1 MRKGAFVKTLCFV
14 AVGFCLALS
23 GAAIAQEVLTNDSI
37 LKMTHARLSDDVI
50 VSLIQNQAGNY
61 ELSSDTLIDLK
72 KRGVSNRVLA
82 AMAGKGSPKIVPADS
97 VPAASAPEPPAAA
110 DPYDDLDSGVY
121 RKLRN
126 AWIPVQTEEVSWKI
140 GGVAKTVASMGVV
153 KGDVNG
159 RLDGAASGTQMTT
172 PLEFLI
178 KAPDG
183 LQGTDFLLVHL
194 HEKPD
199 AREFRTITGGV
210 FHALGGTLRD
220 EIAFEQTRI
229 AKRTYKLT
237 LPGNL
242 PPGEYGFLAPG
253 RTGASAAG
261 SAGRAYTFRIVE

>member
-1 MRKGAFVKTLCFV
+1 MLRFL
-14 AVGFCLALS
+14 AVGFCLALT

-37 LKMTHARLSDDVI
+37 VKMAHARLSDDVI

-72 KRGVSNRVLA
+72 RKGITNRVLA
-82 AMAGKGSPKIVPADS
+82 AMAGKGSPKAPATDS
-97 VPAASAPEPPAAA
+97 APPAPATAPAAVL
-110 DPYDDLDSGVY
+110 DPYEDLDSGVY

-126 AWIPVQTEEVSWKI
+126 AWTQVRMEEVSWKI
-140 GGVAKTVASMGVV
+140 GGVAKTVASVGMV
-153 KGDVNG
+153 KGDVSG
-159 RLDGAASGTQMTT
+159 RLNGAASGTQMST

-178 KAPDG
+178 KVPDG
-183 LQGTDFLLVHL
+183 LQATDFRLVHL

-210 FHALGGTLRD
+210 FHALGGALPD

-229 AKRTYKLT
+229 AKRTYQLT

-253 RTGASAAG
+253 LTGSSAAG
-261 SAGRAYTFRIVE
+261 STGRAYTFRIVE